1 MCEITKKSAG
11 IRNSS
16 PVVAQR
22 GRKLAVAPHGPYSR
36 AMPFSPYDPGETRS
50 SVLAAIR
57 DPANATAWERFFDQ
71 YAPFVHA
78 LALRRGL
85 RREDAEDVVQ
95 TVLVE
100 VAGKI
105 RSFAYDRARGRFHD
119 WLAEAAR
126 FRINDLLRQNARREG
141 RELPLAGT
149 APDLAVPVDAF
160 AEAAE
165 AEWLA
170 HLRRCALERLR
181 DRVPR
186 RQFELFHAAV
196 VAEWPTE
203 KIVRTYGASRAAVY
217 QAKHRVTP
225 LYQDILRE
233 IRSELDSPPAIP
245 PSGSPP

>member
-1 MCEITKKSAG
+1 
-11 IRNSS
+11 
-16 PVVAQR
+16 
-22 GRKLAVAPHGPYSR
+22 
-36 AMPFSPYDPGETRS
+36 MPLSPYDPGETRS

-71 YAPFVHA
+71 YAPFLHA

-100 VAGKI
+100 VAEKI
-105 RSFAYDRARGRFHD
+105 RTFSRDRTRGRFHD

-126 FRINDLLRQNARREG
+126 FRINDLLRRNVRREG
-141 RELPLAGT
+141 RERPWPEDAPEAAAGG
-149 APDLAVPVDAF
+149 DAF

-165 AEWLA
+165 AEWLSL
-170 HLRRCALERLR
+170 LRRLALERLR
-181 DRVPR
+181 ERVSR

-196 VAEWPTE
+196 VAEWPVG
-203 KIVRTYGASRAAVY
+203 KVMRTYGASRDAVY
-217 QAKHRVTP
+217 QAKHRLSP

-233 IRSELDSPPAIP
+233 IQSELDSPPAIP
-245 PSGSPP
+245 PSASPPST